1 MGDTTAMTPVMR
13 RIVERTIESPET
25 TSLVVE
31 DDAADRCE
39 PGRFHMLWSP
49 GVGEV
54 PISVSR
60 IGARR
65 ITFTIRSVGA
75 TTTALCG
82 AETGDTIGARGPF
95 GRPWDLDVARGSHLV
110 VIAGGLGLAPVR
122 PAIEAALTSPEHY
135 RSITVLVGAR
145 TPEDILYPD
154 DLAAWGSGARVACSV
169 DLARTPW
176 TGIIG
181 PVTALLDG
189 AVQDPA
195 DTHVLMCGPE
205 IMMRVVGDALAL
217 AEIPGERVQL
227 SLERTM
233 HCGVGH
239 CGHCQLGPMLT
250 CVDGPVTTWTRI
262 AATLSVAQR

>member
-1 MGDTTAMTPVMR
+1 MGDTTTMTPVMR
-13 RIVERTIESPET
+13 RIIGRTTESADT
-25 TSLVVE
+25 VSLVLA
-31 DDAADRCE
+31 DDGADRCE
-39 PGRFHMLWSP
+39 PGMFHMLWSP

-60 IGARR
+60 IGPGRV
-65 ITFTIRSVGA
+65 TFTIRAVGA
-75 TTTALCG
+75 TTTALCD
-82 AETGDTIGARGPF
+82 AEPGDTIGTRGPF

-122 PAIEAALTSPEHY
+122 PAIEAAVDSSEHY
-135 RSITVLVGAR
+135 RTITVLVGAR
-145 TPEDILYPD
+145 TPGNILYPD
-154 DLAAWGSGARVACSV
+154 ELTTWRADARVACSV

-176 TGIIG
+176 AGIVG
-181 PVTALLDG
+181 PVTDLLDG
-189 AVQDPA
+189 AVEDPA
-195 DTHVLMCGPE
+195 QTHVLICGPE

-217 AEIPGERVQL
+217 AEVPGDQVQL

-250 CVDGPVTTWTRI
+250 CLDGPVTTWTRI
-262 AATLSVAQR
+262 GATLSVAQR